1 MMDKRPLLIFP
12 TPTTAGRT
20 KSTSRLPKII
30 FPTRE
35 QQIARI
41 GPRWIE
47 LQRTLENQTM
57 ALGPSPSGTFSEMI
71 LVFELAGTIEDFFT
85 AVDRISEMHFLKE
98 YECQFDA
105 DEHFTAE
112 GGGPIAGRIFV
123 SMTNQRSLEV
133 LQRLWNIY
141 NLPVEK
147 QRFDTGLAKFRILFD
162 QLRDVRPYSV
172 EDRVRDTGLEEYI
185 NELKSLGK
193 ERMRFEIEMAYPFSE
208 PKRKKG
214 LRELRR
220 LLEVNDGKLLEG
232 SVVDIRAIG
241 YFACIAEAPMAAF
254 DDLTENTSITFLK
267 ASQVM
272 YFRPVG
278 QMVDEGPLPE
288 GVLEELPAEKD
299 EQELFGN
306 PVIALL
312 DGMPLENH
320 EVIKDKLILDDP
332 DNFGENYLA
341 THRRHGTS
349 MASLILNGDLNNQGS
364 KLVRPIYVRPVMKAD
379 ALGNEYLPDDRL
391 PIDIFHRAVLRM
403 LAGGEGIPPVAPTI
417 KIINLSIADHFR
429 PYIGYMSTWA
439 KLLDW
444 LSWKYKVLF
453 IVSAGNHSGV
463 IKLSIPSSDFG
474 ETEITLRQKELLKIL
489 VRGNFD
495 RKILTPAEA
504 FNVLTVGSFHHDDAP
519 VDFTSPE
526 FLQRINLLS
535 VPSLVSPHSRFGWG
549 HNKSI
554 KPDILMPGGR
564 SLYRKMPMQR
574 DATSTSFNMEGGA
587 SLRPPGNK
595 VAHPGNAGELNHV
608 LYTCGTSNATAL
620 ATNLAGRLYEVL
632 LELNGNLANDQKIDE
647 KYFSL
652 LIKALLVHGAS
663 WGAEYDLL
671 REVVMEMPDTAKN
684 TVKRRTASFLGYG
697 GVDGERIIYCTQHRV
712 TLIGAGQL
720 CCVPNEDAHEFKF
733 PLPLSISG
741 SVIHKKL
748 VATLAWF
755 SPINALSNKYRKAH
769 LYMENLLDNETISL
783 DDRTYDLRQSS
794 KGTVQ
799 HQILTGE
806 RADTLIE
813 DGHLI
818 IKVNCRQDAPDLEAW
833 EKIPYGLAV
842 TLEVPN
848 SIQSDVYEEIK
859 EKIQERVRPRRT
871 AN

>member
-1 MMDKRPLLIFP
+1 MDKRPLLIFP
-12 TPTTAGRT
+12 TPTSADRT
-20 KSTSRLPKII
+20 KSTSRLPKIN

-35 QQIARI
+35 QQIARL

-47 LQRTLENQTM
+47 LERVLENQTIV
-57 ALGPSPSGTFSEMI
+57 LGPSPSGTFSEMI
-71 LVFELAGTIEDFFT
+71 LVFEMAGTIEDFFT
-85 AVDRISEMHFLKE
+85 AVDRIPEMHFLKE

-105 DEHFTAE
+105 DELFSVDE
-112 GGGPIAGRIFV
+112 GGRIAGRIFV
-123 SMTNQRSLEV
+123 SMTNQRSLKE

-141 NLPVEK
+141 KLPAEK
-147 QRFDTGLAKFRILFD
+147 QRFDTGLAKFRALFD
-162 QLRDVRPYSV
+162 QLRDIRPYSV
-172 EDRVRDTGLEEYI
+172 EDRIRDTGLEEYI
-185 NELKSLGK
+185 NELKSSGK
-193 ERMRFEIEMAYPFSE
+193 ERIRFEIEMAYPFSE
-208 PKRKKG
+208 PKRRKG
-214 LRELRR
+214 LNEVRR
-220 LLEVNDGKLLEG
+220 LLEVNDGVLLEE

-278 QMVDEGPLPE
+278 QMVYKGSEPDGT
-288 GVLEELPAEKD
+288 LEELPAKRD

-320 EVIKDKLILDDP
+320 EVLKDKLILDDP
-332 DNFGENYLA
+332 DNFGENFLA
-341 THRRHGTS
+341 AHRQHGTS
-349 MASLILNGDLNNQGS
+349 MASLILNGDLNNPES
-364 KLVRPIYVRPVMKAD
+364 KLVRPIYIRPVMKAD

-391 PIDIFHRAVLRM
+391 PIDIFHRAVLRI
-403 LAGGEGIPPVAPTI
+403 LAGEEGIPPVAPTV

-429 PYIGYMSTWA
+429 PYIGYISTWA

-444 LSWKYKVLF
+444 LSWEYKVLF
-453 IVSAGNHSGV
+453 IVSAGNHSGS
-463 IKLSIPSSDFG
+463 IKLSIPSSDFDK
-474 ETEITLRQKELLKIL
+474 TEISLRQKELLKIL
-489 VRGNFD
+489 IHNNFD

-504 FNVLTVGSFHHDDAP
+504 FNVLTVGSLHHDDAP

-526 FLQRINLLS
+526 FSQRVNLLS

-564 SLYRKMPMQR
+564 SLYRKMPIQR
-574 DATSTSFNMEGGA
+574 EATSTSFKMEGGV
-587 SLRPPGNK
+587 SPRPPGNK
-595 VAHPGNAGELNHV
+595 VAHPGNAGQLNHV
-608 LYTCGTSNATAL
+608 VYTCGTSNATAL
-620 ATNLAGRLYEVL
+620 ATNLAGRLYEAL
-632 LELNGNLANDQKIDE
+632 LELNGDLPNDQKIDE

-671 REVVMEMPDTAKN
+671 REIVMEMPDTAKN
-684 TVKRRTASFLGYG
+684 TIKKRAASFLGYG

-720 CCVPNEDAHEFKF
+720 CSLPNEDAHEFRF
-733 PLPLSISG
+733 PLPISISG

-755 SPINALSNKYRKAH
+755 SPISALSNKYRKAH
-769 LYMENLLDNETISL
+769 LYMENLLDNDTIAL

-813 DGHLI
+813 DGYLV
-818 IKVNCRQDAPDLEAW
+818 IKVNCRQDAPGMEAW

-848 SIQSDVYEEIK
+848 TVQSDIYEEIRGQ
-859 EKIQERVRPRRT
+859 IQERVRPRGT